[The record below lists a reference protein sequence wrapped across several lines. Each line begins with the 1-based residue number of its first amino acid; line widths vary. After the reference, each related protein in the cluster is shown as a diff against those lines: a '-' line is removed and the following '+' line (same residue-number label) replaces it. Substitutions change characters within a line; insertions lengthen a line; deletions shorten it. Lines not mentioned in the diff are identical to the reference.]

1 MSTGIKINLTKAAY
15 PGKKLNLEGKKR
27 PLKTGY

>member
-1 MSTGIKINLTKAAY
+1 MSTGIKTNLTKEAY
-15 PGKKLNLEGKKR
+15 PGKEHNLEGKKR